1 MKKLIVS
8 EVGFRKILIIHT
20 IIFNYK
26 IIIIIILYLL
36 LKIKK
41 NILIMN

>member
-20 IIFNYK
+20 IIFNYIYNNYFIF
-26 IIIIIILYLL
+26 II
-36 LKIKK
+36 K
-41 NILIMN
+41 N